1 MPQTELI
8 SFAARHWHSGR
19 SMGMPPPT
27 LASNMKF
34 TPIFLASA
42 VSSSPFS
49 ATSSLL
55 EVTTLL
61 PADRQRLTY
70 S

>member
-8 SFAARHWHSGR
+8 SFAARHWQIGR
-19 SMGMPPPT
+19 RMGMPPPT
-27 LASNMKF
+27 LASKRKF
-34 TPIFLASA
+34 TPFFRARA
-42 VSSSPFS
+42 VSSRPFS

-55 EVTTLL
+55 EVTTFF
-61 PADRQRLTY
+61 PASRQRRSY